1 MTQNQLCECVSKM
14 LIIRNGLPLI
24 EYYKFYLI
32 KEKEL
37 YKELNKL
44 KMHGR
49 LFLGELWVPTKDI

>member
-1 MTQNQLCECVSKM
+1 MQTL
-14 LIIRNGLPLI
+14 RNGIPLI

-44 KMHGR
+44 KMSGR
-49 LFLGELWVPTKDI
+49 LFLGELWVPTENIYDLE